1 MIGIKFIIHYEIFN
15 ALLFYDQICGVKYCI
30 STKSMFLMS
39 LTDTKFAITL
49 LLSVIHLVKIIT
61 YLWLINIP
69 VFPFLGHIMDIIIAF
84 KCEILLHTHSNF
96 NKFLIN
102 KMCQIYFSSQHC
114 MYAIK
119 YIRLWLSDVY
129 IGIGI
134 S

>member
-1 MIGIKFIIHYEIFN
+1 M
-15 ALLFYDQICGVKYCI
+15 KYCI

-69 VFPFLGHIMDIIIAF
+69 LFPFLGHIMDIIIAF

-96 NKFLIN
+96 NKFFNQQNASNICLKPKLYVFN
-102 KMCQIYFSSQHC
+102 PMLWFMSMRCTNYTYRYQ
-114 MYAIK
+114 
-119 YIRLWLSDVY
+119 YIIMRWY
-129 IGIGI
+129 KRNTFH
-134 S
+134 